1 MQGVPRTLPDCFNQ
15 ASLAEVSQFR
25 TKKEYCSQ
33 SRPTGTSLSTLAGNF
48 RPLVQS
54 SDRSR
59 RFGDLVMATNGV
71 RGDQVARADAFP
83 RRFPL
88 ESDLGRRGMWGW

>member
-33 SRPTGTSLSTLAGNF
+33 SRPTGTSLTTLAGHF
-48 RPLVQS
+48 RPLGE
-54 SDRSR
+54 RCLLEAKR
-59 RFGDLVMATNGV
+59 KA
-71 RGDQVARADAFP
+71 P
-83 RRFPL
+83 RYPL
-88 ESDLGRRGMWGW
+88 LSTGSKSCPRPN

>member
-1 MQGVPRTLPDCFNQ
+1 MQGVPRTLPDCSNQ

-48 RPLVQS
+48 TPPVQGW
-54 SDRSR
+54 DRFLPIAMTEVFDGCQR
-59 RFGDLVMATNGV
+59 GV
-71 RGDQVARADAFP
+71 RV
-83 RRFPL
+83 
-88 ESDLGRRGMWGW
+88 

>member
-1 MQGVPRTLPDCFNQ
+1 MQGVPRTLPDCSNQ

-48 RPLVQS
+48 GHSEERLPRL
-54 SDRSR
+54 SR
-59 RFGDLVMATNGV
+59 RNLAPERK
-71 RGDQVARADAFP
+71 RGIMIGQ
-83 RRFPL
+83 
-88 ESDLGRRGMWGW
+88 